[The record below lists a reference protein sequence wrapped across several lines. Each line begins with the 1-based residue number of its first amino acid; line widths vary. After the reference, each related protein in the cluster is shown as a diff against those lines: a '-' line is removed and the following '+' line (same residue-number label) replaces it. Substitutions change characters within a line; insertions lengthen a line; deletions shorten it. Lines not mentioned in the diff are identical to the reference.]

1 MSFKNLQGQKFGSL
15 TVIKQVARE
24 RGSKDKEA
32 RWLCQCDCGNDKILR
47 ASSLKAKKNKLRLW
61 V

>member
-32 RWLCQCDCGNDKILR
+32 RWLCQCDCGMIRFLGL
-47 ASSLKAKKNKLRLW
+47 AL
-61 V
+61 

>member
-24 RGSKDKEA
+24 RGSKDKKQDGCVNVTVVMIRFLGLA
-32 RWLCQCDCGNDKILR
+32 L
-47 ASSLKAKKNKLRLW
+47 
-61 V
+61 